1 MLIILYISLIFRDN
15 SVIKSLLI
23 YVTSPEESEAL
34 KTHQSLQRC
43 SVIEVKGELIRNKC
57 FAPGYIE
64 SYKELVERPI
74 AETDNSREMEE
85 TIQNYRTAVKTT
97 FNIMKDANEYSD
109 ENEMIKGMVKYNN
122 TRTNAVV
129 IVVICCICSQ
139 DPLFKV

>member
-1 MLIILYISLIFRDN
+1 MIVNYKIL
-15 SVIKSLLI
+15 
-23 YVTSPEESEAL
+23 
-34 KTHQSLQRC
+34 
-43 SVIEVKGELIRNKC
+43 
-57 FAPGYIE
+57 E

-74 AETDNSREMEE
+74 AETENSRKMEE
-85 TIQNYRTAVKTT
+85 TIHNYRTAVKTT

-139 DPLFKV
+139 DPLFKI